1 MKKDISHSQM
11 YDELLEKIQKLKS
24 ENYDVWIYDEYTLG
38 WNDAVERI
46 VNLIEEHDEELA
58 VKRMEIIMRNGNS
71 GEHYRKE

>member
-1 MKKDISHSQM
+1 M